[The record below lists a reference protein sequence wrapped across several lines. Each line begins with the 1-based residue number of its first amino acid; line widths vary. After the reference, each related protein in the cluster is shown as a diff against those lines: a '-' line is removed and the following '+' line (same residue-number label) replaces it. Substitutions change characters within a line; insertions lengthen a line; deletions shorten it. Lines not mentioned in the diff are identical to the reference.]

1 MKKSYQLSGYT
12 LHVIPTKKFKNITM
26 SLKLENKLTRENVTK
41 RSLLAFML
49 TGGTQNY
56 PSTQALSRHLEDLY
70 GMSFGTNLA
79 TKGIGQVLNI
89 SSVCINEAFL
99 PYQEDLL
106 KEQIKMF
113 NDVLFN
119 PNVKD
124 GKFDEKTFNIKKK
137 ELKERLI
144 AQNDDKFMYGI
155 DQLFTNMG
163 EGGFLSIRNNG
174 YIDEID
180 QISNEELYQYLQE
193 CIENDSKHIYVV
205 GDVNENI
212 VETFKEN
219 LQFKTNPAAVYPVTN
234 FKSISG
240 TNLILTF

>member
-137 ELKERLI
+137 
-144 AQNDDKFMYGI
+144 N
-155 DQLFTNMG
+155 
-163 EGGFLSIRNNG
+163 
-174 YIDEID
+174 
-180 QISNEELYQYLQE
+180 
-193 CIENDSKHIYVV
+193 
-205 GDVNENI
+205 
-212 VETFKEN
+212 
-219 LQFKTNPAAVYPVTN
+219 
-234 FKSISG
+234 
-240 TNLILTF
+240 